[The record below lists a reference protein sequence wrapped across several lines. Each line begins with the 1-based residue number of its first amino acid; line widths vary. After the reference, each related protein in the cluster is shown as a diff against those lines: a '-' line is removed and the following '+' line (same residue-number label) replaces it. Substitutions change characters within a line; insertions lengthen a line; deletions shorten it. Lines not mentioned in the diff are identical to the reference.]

1 MKEFVIGASVLIL
14 TGIASAIGGA
24 VVGVSKVCKCSMK
37 EAGEKL
43 KTAILDEKEEGTAE
57 EIKEEN

>member
-1 MKEFVIGASVLIL
+1 MKKFVIGASALIL